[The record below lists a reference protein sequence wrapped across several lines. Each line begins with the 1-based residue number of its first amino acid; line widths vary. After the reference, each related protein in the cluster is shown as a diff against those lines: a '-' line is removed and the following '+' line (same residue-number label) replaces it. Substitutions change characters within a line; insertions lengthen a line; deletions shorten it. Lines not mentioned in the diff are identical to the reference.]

1 MNENLTPQEAYKAMH
16 AFLRELYE
24 RFGFDQLGGVLGGMS
39 FLEDGTTADPAI
51 WNDWVRAVEKVKRGQ
66 VDTDLRLQ

>member
-1 MNENLTPQEAYKAMH
+1 MDENLTHKEAYDAMY
-16 AFLRELYE
+16 AFLAELYE

-51 WNDWVRAVEKVKRGQ
+51 WNELG
-66 VDTDLRLQ
+66 